1 VRAGRSR
8 SGRGGTLK
16 AACTGRSEM
25 GDAAQSSVDGRSLLQ
40 TRLTNARTEASN
52 RIVKDVAA
60 APAGSATPSTTAA
73 EYGWSALDANA
84 ERQR

>member
-1 VRAGRSR
+1 VPGVAGP
-8 SGRGGTLK
+8 GGEAPLRLPAP
-16 AACTGRSEM
+16 AAARW

-40 TRLTNARTEASN
+40 TRLTNARTEAIN

-60 APAGSATPSTTAA
+60 APASSATPSTTAA